1 MRKYIWNGTSN
12 NSILFS
18 IVGFLWSFGRKIL
31 QQLEKLND
39 NLFTIYILLRS
50 AHQGVG
56 QFVA

>member
-1 MRKYIWNGTSN
+1 MEHQTIQLCFQLWG
-12 NSILFS
+12 
-18 IVGFLWSFGRKIL
+18 VLWSFGHKIL

-39 NLFTIYILLRS
+39 TLFTIYILLRS